1 MYCIS
6 IFCSVEHNINTFSC
20 HCPPWFGKQPPVIR
34 HQPHIYLPSMMKLTL
49 LVGMVTFLSITP
61 SHAFICDNAF
71 DLHGPTTRGG
81 EERATCTTGS
91 VNRACTL
98 DRCIVRGPPGTRS
111 RYLPYLV
118 FIRCVDKANPSQSI
132 SVAPVNYHIH
142 NDEQLDVWGYEV
154 YRDTNIKA
162 SKLGA
167 YLCPRK
173 NPWRPE
179 CDDDACV
186 PA

>member
-1 MYCIS
+1 
-6 IFCSVEHNINTFSC
+6 
-20 HCPPWFGKQPPVIR
+20 
-34 HQPHIYLPSMMKLTL
+34 
-49 LVGMVTFLSITP
+49 MVTFLSMTP

-81 EERATCTTGS
+81 EERAM
-91 VNRACTL
+91 
-98 DRCIVRGPPGTRS
+98 
-111 RYLPYLV
+111 PYLV